1 MLPSNLSY
9 MDSPQKE
16 RDGSKAAA
24 TRVNLQTYIRHRKWA
39 LGGPVPTWNLRA
51 PERQSLTT
59 ASVQLP
65 AKLSASS
72 GVGATRVA
80 MMGDR
85 SLGKAQEEAVHQR
98 L

>member
-39 LGGPVPTWNLRA
+39 LGGPCRHGIC
-51 PERQSLTT
+51 EHR
-59 ASVQLP
+59 
-65 AKLSASS
+65 SAN
-72 GVGATRVA
+72 R
-80 MMGDR
+80 
-85 SLGKAQEEAVHQR
+85 
-98 L
+98 